1 MLKICYREMRDDDLK
16 QVLSIERQ
24 SFPTPWSYSMFKNEM
39 LNVFSEAIVA
49 EAETEENKKEI
60 IGYACYWLIGDEIH
74 ITNIATEPRYRRRRI
89 GEGILVRIMA
99 KAREEG
105 MSEITLEV
113 RVSNIAAQRMYT
125 KLGFL
130 PRGVRR
136 RYYSDTG
143 EDAIIMTLEGIH

>member
-1 MLKICYREMRDDDLK
+1 
-16 QVLSIERQ
+16 
-24 SFPTPWSYSMFKNEM
+24 
-39 LNVFSEAIVA
+39 
-49 EAETEENKKEI
+49 
-60 IGYACYWLIGDEIH
+60 
-74 ITNIATEPRYRRRRI
+74 
-89 GEGILVRIMA
+89 
-99 KAREEG
+99 